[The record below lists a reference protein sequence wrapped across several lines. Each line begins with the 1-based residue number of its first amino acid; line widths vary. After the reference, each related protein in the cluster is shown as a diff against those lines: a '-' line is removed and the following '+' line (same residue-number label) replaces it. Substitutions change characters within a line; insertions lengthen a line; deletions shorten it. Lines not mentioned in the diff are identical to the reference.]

1 MIIRE
6 NALYI
11 LIEGKPYSPEVS
23 FFKQLS
29 FPDDI
34 VPLEFV
40 EVGGSGSF
48 NIVSELIYNK
58 LQIMIFVNIL
68 KLMISPIV
76 HLMILF
82 KKRSLKKYI

>member
-48 NIVSELIYNK
+48 NIVSELI
-58 LQIMIFVNIL
+58 
-68 KLMISPIV
+68 
-76 HLMILF
+76 
-82 KKRSLKKYI
+82 